1 MPTRIDQLVHA
12 VHETPGYEDWR
23 ADFSPASLDSLGQWF
38 ADHVDARLRTPAEI
52 ESIRAALA
60 FPMDIPIE
68 ELTNRTFSLA
78 IDVGMYLTEVLLHNN
93 PRLRLT
99 QMLKARNNADYGQP
113 VIVGSGPVP
122 LNPVAIIVTLAYGL
136 VSRNKAG
143 SRLRQLHDVW
153 AEKLAGAS

>member
-1 MPTRIDQLVHA
+1 
-12 VHETPGYEDWR
+12 
-23 ADFSPASLDSLGQWF
+23 
-38 ADHVDARLRTPAEI
+38 
-52 ESIRAALA
+52 
-60 FPMDIPIE
+60 
-68 ELTNRTFSLA
+68 
-78 IDVGMYLTEVLLHNN
+78 MYLTEVLLHNN